1 MIYSDGLMPTLKAT
15 DYKGPLKILIHKRT
29 HKIVQ
34 IGNTSTS
41 KSYSG
46 NPTVGRTYIPAGLA
60 PTLNTGGGGTWYV
73 ARRRRAAAIL
83 DTLAAGYSS
92 FSFWLKDGG
101 ALYIDGVKGRYV
113 STTEFSTE
121 PTSPAFDLRLTTKQ
135 AKKLLDRAGYAC
147 LD

>member
-1 MIYSDGLMPTLKAT
+1 MFNIISGIFNFLNNLIWIATKKPGTFWMLGNVRPIDAKAAI
-15 DYKGPLKILIHKRT
+15 ILFILFGAV
-29 HKIVQ
+29 I
-34 IGNTSTS
+34 
-41 KSYSG
+41 
-46 NPTVGRTYIPAGLA
+46 
-60 PTLNTGGGGTWYV
+60 GGGVTWYV

-83 DTLAAGYSS
+83 RTLAAGYSS

-113 STTEFSTE
+113 STEDFSTE

-147 LD
+147 LDLD